1 VRLQEWLEPA
11 GVPLPLIHAA
21 AGVAADF
28 FALPFWVPVDIGRYL
43 PCRLQPSAP
52 PPLVV
57 VGVMPVC

>member
-28 FALPFWVPVDIGRYL
+28 FALPFWVPVDIGR
-43 PCRLQPSAP
+43 
-52 PPLVV
+52 
-57 VGVMPVC
+57 